1 MGKEFR
7 RRRKGGRIEAALPA
21 GKAPW
26 MQERRPDA
34 KERFAHGRSAVKKH
48 AAIPLFIE
56 QGDGHGSG
64 KKGMG

>member
-1 MGKEFR
+1 
-7 RRRKGGRIEAALPA
+7 
-21 GKAPW
+21 